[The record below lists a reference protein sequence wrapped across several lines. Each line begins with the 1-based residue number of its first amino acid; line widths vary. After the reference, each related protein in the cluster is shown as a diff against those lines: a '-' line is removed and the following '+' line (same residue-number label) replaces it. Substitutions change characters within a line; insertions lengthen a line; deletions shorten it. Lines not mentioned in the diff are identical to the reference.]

1 MRRFVFAKR
10 TMPVEKGNVI
20 KLRKESKIMNAKR
33 CDRCGKYYTLEV
45 PIQYRKYSIT
55 KNLRN
60 LGAGALDLCKDCQEK
75 LNIFV
80 EEARK

>member
-1 MRRFVFAKR
+1 
-10 TMPVEKGNVI
+10 
-20 KLRKESKIMNAKR
+20 MNAKR

-45 PIQYRKYSIT
+45 PIQNRKYSIT
-55 KNLRN
+55 KNLRS
-60 LGAGALDLCKDCQEK
+60 LGGGVLDLCKDCQEK

>member
-1 MRRFVFAKR
+1 
-10 TMPVEKGNVI
+10 
-20 KLRKESKIMNAKR
+20 MNAKR

-45 PIQYRKYSIT
+45 PIQNRKYSIT

-60 LGAGALDLCKDCQEK
+60 FDAVALDLSKVCQEK